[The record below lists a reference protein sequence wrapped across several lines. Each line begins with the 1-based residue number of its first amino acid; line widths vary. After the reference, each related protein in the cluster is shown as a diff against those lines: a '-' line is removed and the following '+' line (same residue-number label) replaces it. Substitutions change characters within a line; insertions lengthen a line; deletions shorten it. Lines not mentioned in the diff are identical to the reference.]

1 MQLVAPT
8 IARTSMLDGFE
19 TRMATGAGTAKLRL
33 LQGLVTLVDF
43 SLSNTPFGAGVLDSI
58 VLASC
63 PIAATSSASGT
74 VTQFQFLNRNGD
86 IALYG
91 DVGGTDSYALR
102 VPRAIVTT
110 TTAQRLGGFVL
121 RMGPDGR
128 LFAEASL
135 VLQ

>member
-1 MQLVAPT
+1 MLIVPL
-8 IARTSMLDGFE
+8 ISRTSMLDGFE
-19 TRMATGAGTAKLRL
+19 VRMATGSGTAKLRL
-33 LQGLVTLVDF
+33 LQSLVTLVDF
-43 SLSNTPFGAGVLDSI
+43 DLSNTPFGAGVQDSI

-74 VTQFQFLNRNGD
+74 VTQFQLINRNGD
-86 IALYG
+86 VALYG

-110 TTAQRLGGFVL
+110 TTAQRLAGFVL
-121 RMGPDGR
+121 RQGPDGR

-135 VLQ
+135 ALQ